1 MLSKF
6 RVLIILMTLT
16 TVTFAQSVITVTDAD
31 IAPGATV
38 NWTGNSTYL
47 LDGFVFVE
55 EGAVLNIEAGTV
67 IKGKATPT
75 TGDNASA
82 LIIARG
88 SQIFAEGTAANPIIF
103 TAESDNIFVPDD
115 LTSADRGLWGGLI
128 ILGRA
133 DINTTSGVGQI
144 EGIPTTEPRAAYGG
158 GDTPDDAESSGVLR
172 YVSIRH
178 GGAELSPGDEINGLT
193 LGAVGSGT
201 TVEYVEIYSNLD
213 DAVEWFGGTVN
224 TKYLVSA
231 FCGDDG
237 FDFDEGWRGKNQF
250 WFVLQGE
257 DFAGRMAEQDGGT
270 SPEDGLPYAIPQ
282 IYNATYIGSGITAF
296 PQGDGSEALIFR
308 DNAGGKYYNSIITE
322 YNGGGG
328 GAGIT
333 VEDLESGED
342 SRARLEGGDL
352 VLSNNIWWN
361 FGDGNDV
368 ANIAPQDF
376 VRTHF
381 EANNNQIIDP
391 QINSISRTGDGNL
404 DPRPDPS
411 GPAGSGAVAPTD
423 PFFTTTSYYGAFD
436 PDGLLWIGGWTALSH
451 NRITDIKVDKIT
463 AVIPTEYILTQNYPN
478 PFNPA
483 TKIDFSLPKD
493 SDVELTVYNILGQ
506 QVEVLINGFRNAG
519 TYELT
524 WDASNLPS
532 GVYIYRLETGS
543 NVISKK
549 MMLLK

>member
-6 RVLIILMTLT
+6 RVIIILMTLT

-82 LIIARG
+82 LIISRG
-88 SQIFAEGTAANPIIF
+88 AQIFAEGTKDNPIIF
-103 TAESDNIFVPDD
+103 TAESDDIFNPFD

-133 DINTTSGVGQI
+133 DINTTSGVGQV

-436 PDGLLWIGGWTALSH
+436 PDGLLWIGGWTSLSH

-483 TKIDFSLPKD
+483 TKINFSLPKD

-506 QVEVLINGFRNAG
+506 QVEVLVNGFRNAG